1 MRLKFPPPA
10 CTHDL
15 RRSRHWSIAALC
27 MYYFVYI
34 ACMCSTV
41 TWWGGPGGIEAYP

>member
-1 MRLKFPPPA
+1 
-10 CTHDL
+10 
-15 RRSRHWSIAALC
+15 

-41 TWWGGPGGIEAYP
+41 TWWDGPGGIEANLRTTILSSVL